1 MNTNSYV
8 DISYM
13 NFELKQVKGIPHY
26 VSGTTA
32 YTFEVIGGV
41 ASEHCIPIGTY
52 RADTDQIEYYAD
64 WRERVEPRLVAFRAG
79 LVSHARDALRDAV
92 VKPQKPRKAARNP
105 RKPSS
110 RTKNP
115 PSV

>member
-1 MNTNSYV
+1 MNY
-8 DISYM
+8 
-13 NFELKQVKGIPHY
+13 ELKHIRNIPHF
-26 VSGTTA
+26 VNGTTV
-32 YTFEVIGGV
+32 YTLELQAGQP
-41 ASEHCIPIGTY
+41 SDHCIAIGTY
-52 RADTDQIEYYAD
+52 SVDTDQIEYYPD

>member
-1 MNTNSYV
+1 MNY
-8 DISYM
+8 
-13 NFELKQVKGIPHY
+13 ELKHIHGIPY
-26 VSGTTA
+26 FINGTTVHTLELHA
-32 YTFEVIGGV
+32 GQP
-41 ASEHCIPIGTY
+41 SEHCIPIGTY
-52 RADTDQIEYYAD
+52 RADADEIDYYPD

>member
-1 MNTNSYV
+1 MNDELKHIRGIPYYLHGTTV
-8 DISYM
+8 KT
-13 NFELKQVKGIPHY
+13 FELRNGQP
-26 VSGTTA
+26 
-32 YTFEVIGGV
+32 
-41 ASEHCIPIGTY
+41 SEHCIEIGRY
-52 RADTDQIEYYAD
+52 DADRDHIEYAVD
-64 WRERVEPRLVAFRAG
+64 WRERVQPRLDAFRQS

-115 PSV
+115 ASV